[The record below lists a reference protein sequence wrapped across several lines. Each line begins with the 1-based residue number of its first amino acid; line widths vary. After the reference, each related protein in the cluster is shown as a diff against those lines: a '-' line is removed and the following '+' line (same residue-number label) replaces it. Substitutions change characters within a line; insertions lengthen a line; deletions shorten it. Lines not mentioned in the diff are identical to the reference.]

1 MNKIEKEE
9 LEKITSQQVKMTTI
23 LNEIGFLETKKHQML
38 HDVSGLNDIINEYKK
53 ELQEKYGEVNIN
65 LEDGTYSSIEKEE
78 SVEH

>member
-9 LEKITSQQVKMTTI
+9 LEKITSQQV
-23 LNEIGFLETKKHQML
+23 NEIGFLETKKHQML

-78 SVEH
+78 NVEH

>member
-53 ELQEKYGEVNIN
+53 ELQDKYGEVNIN

-78 SVEH
+78 NVEH